1 MLNHSL
7 DHPFWQ
13 CAFRPLFT
21 LTTLA
26 AFLLMLGWLAFLG
39 LSWPL
44 PPVAGGP
51 FVWHVH
57 ELLFGFVLA
66 AAAGFVLTSTPEF
79 TRTPEFCRRVSAQ
92 LVALWLLGRV
102 AFWSSGSLGAPAL
115 AVAALAHLGF
125 IALLTA
131 TVLPR
136 LWADPDR
143 RHLGFAWTLAAMGLC
158 MAGFYW
164 AALTGGADPMRW
176 LRALLGLVQMLIIV
190 ALSRISMRIVNAE
203 IDLIAAAAAP
213 ELDIPPYVARPP
225 RRNMALLCIALFTAV
240 QWATPLWPPLATV
253 SGWLALAAAAAVL
266 ALMGDWHVGRALLR
280 RWPLLLYAVY
290 AFMAAGYAL
299 IGFAILSGRVSTG
312 AGTHLLTVGAIGLA
326 IYMVMVIAGY
336 THSGLDKR
344 DHAWPMAGALLI
356 MLSALCRAWTYVA
369 GNAGWM
375 HAAALLWCAAFALL
389 AWHLLP
395 VWWSARADGK
405 VGCDE

>member
-1 MLNHSL
+1 VLTSL
-7 DHPFWQ
+7 QQPLWQ

-21 LTTLA
+21 LTTVA
-26 AFLLMLGWLAFLG
+26 AFLLMLGWVAFLALG
-39 LSWPL
+39 WPL

-57 ELLFGFVLA
+57 ELLLGFVLA

-79 TRTPEFCRRVSAQ
+79 TRTPDFCRRVSAQ

-102 AFWSSGSLGAPAL
+102 AFWSSGALGWAAL
-115 AVAALAHLGF
+115 AVAALAQLGF
-125 IALLTA
+125 VGLLTA
-131 TVLPR
+131 TILPR

-143 RHLGFAWTLAAMGLC
+143 RHMGFAWTLAAMGSC
-158 MAGFYW
+158 MVGFYW
-164 AALTGGADPMRW
+164 SALAGSADPMRW

-203 IDLIAAAAAP
+203 VDRVAAARP
-213 ELDIPPYVARPP
+213 DEDIPPYVARPP
-225 RRNMALLCIALFTAV
+225 RRNMALLCIALFTLV
-240 QWATPLWPPLATV
+240 QWATPMWAPLATV

-299 IGFAILSGRVSTG
+299 IGLAILSDRISTG

-326 IYMVMVIAGY
+326 IYLVMVIAGY

-344 DHAWPMAGALLI
+344 EHVWPIFGSLLI
-356 MLSALCRAWTYVA
+356 MLAALCRAWTYLT
-369 GNAGWM
+369 GNATWM
-375 HAAALLWCAAFALL
+375 YAAALLWCAAFALL
-389 AWHLLP
+389 AWHMLP

>member
-1 MLNHSL
+1 MLKHAL

-39 LSWPL
+39 LGWPL

-57 ELLFGFVLA
+57 ELLLGFVLA

-102 AFWSSGSLGAPAL
+102 AFWGSGALGWPAL
-115 AVAALAHLGF
+115 MVAALAHLGF
-125 IALLTA
+125 VALLTA

-158 MAGFYW
+158 MGGFYW
-164 AALTGGADPMRW
+164 AALTGSADPMRW

-203 IDLIAAAAAP
+203 IDLIAAAAP
-213 ELDIPPYVARPP
+213 DEDIPPYVARPP

-240 QWATPLWPPLATV
+240 QWAVPLWPPLAAV

-299 IGFAILSGRVSTG
+299 TGWAILSGRVGTG

-326 IYMVMVIAGY
+326 IYLVMVIAGY

-344 DHAWPMAGALLI
+344 DHAWPVAGALFI

-369 GNAGWM
+369 GDPGWM
-375 HAAALLWCAAFALL
+375 YAAALLWCAAFALL